1 MPNWLFCNFCFVFL
15 IGRGFVGV
23 AHHMHTNVN
32 FESTIFSLLSTLLLP
47 PPLSLSLFPSL
58 SPFSPSP
65 ETLAMK
71 GLILNCI
78 GKKDDAYE
86 CVRRGLKND
95 LNSHVC
101 ILNPSTTTI
110 IIGQHKFSYY
120 DCGLAF
126 VFKKSNRIV
135 N

>member
-1 MPNWLFCNFCFVFL
+1 M
-15 IGRGFVGV
+15 

-32 FESTIFSLLSTLLLP
+32 FESTIFSL
-47 PPLSLSLFPSL
+47 SL
-58 SPFSPSP
+58 SPPSLSP

-101 ILNPSTTTI
+101 ILNPRITTI
-110 IIGQHKFSYY
+110 IIGQHKFFI
-120 DCGLAF
+120 L
-126 VFKKSNRIV
+126 
-135 N
+135 

>member
-1 MPNWLFCNFCFVFL
+1 
-15 IGRGFVGV
+15 
-23 AHHMHTNVN
+23 
-32 FESTIFSLLSTLLLP
+32 
-47 PPLSLSLFPSL
+47 
-58 SPFSPSP
+58 
-65 ETLAMK
+65 MK

-101 ILNPSTTTI
+101 ILNSRITTI